1 MFQLA
6 KPLFLICETPL
17 HAGAGGG
24 VGTELPIQREGHTR
38 FPKIEASSLKGAL
51 REVFEGKKSK
61 TDAELIAAFGHP
73 DKGDENAGALGLTDA
88 RILLFPVKSL
98 RGVFAWT
105 TCPRVLT
112 RLVADLN
119 ICINAMLAESSD
131 AKELAG
137 FSAQLTA
144 AAKSENVIASSELLA
159 IEGKVFLDEFLL
171 TVSATEPTKSV
182 AGFLDTLLGLDD
194 FQRRFI
200 IVSNET
206 FDDFVTR
213 CTEVHTRIKIDDDG
227 IVADGQ
233 LFTEEHL
240 PAESVLYSLVLASP
254 EFSDKVD
261 RKTAGQILGFFKN
274 TLPRIV
280 QIGGNATLGKGIVRA
295 VKTFI

>member
-51 REVFEGKKSK
+51 REAFEGKKSK
-61 TDAELIAAFGHP
+61 TDPELIAAFGHP
-73 DKGDENAGALGLTDA
+73 DENAGALGLTDA

-119 ICINAMLAESSD
+119 ICINAMPADSSD

-144 AAKSENVIASSELLA
+144 AAKSENTVASTELLA
-159 IEGKVFLDEFLL
+159 MNGKVFLDEFLL
-171 TVSATEPTKSV
+171 AVDATNPAKKV
-182 AGFLDTLLGLDD
+182 AEFLDTLLGLDD
-194 FQRRFI
+194 LQRRFI

-240 PAESVLYSLVLASP
+240 PAESVLYSLLLASP
-254 EFSDKVD
+254 EFSDSAN
-261 RKTAGQILGFFKN
+261 RRTAGQILGFFKN